1 MIFYC
6 RICTSQNQHII
17 ILTTISIIIAIYN
30 RKDELFELLNSL
42 SHQTDKDFEVIIV
55 DDGSQINLRPTAEL
69 FQESLT
75 IEFFRKD
82 NSGPGL
88 SRNYGAKRAKNDWL
102 VFVDSDVIVEKD
114 YIQNIKNNL
123 EKNPCDAFGGADKAH
138 KGFNLMQKAISYSMT
153 SVFTTGGI
161 RGNKKAISK
170 FQPRSFNMGVR
181 KSAFEKVGGF
191 SEMRIGEDPD
201 LSMKLWENNF
211 TTAFFDNI
219 GVYHK
224 RRVDFG
230 KFSRQVY
237 QFGCARPILNQRHPK
252 YVKISF
258 AFPTFFLVGYLLGI
272 LEYFLFKKGL
282 ILGIYG
288 LYTFLVFFHALL
300 KTKNISIAAMA
311 IIATY
316 IQMFSYGYGFLKS
329 WILLNILREKPE
341 DAFPSHFH
349 KQ

>member
-1 MIFYC
+1 MQ
-6 RICTSQNQHII
+6 S
-17 ILTTISIIIAIYN
+17 ISIIIAIYN

-55 DDGSQINLRPTAEL
+55 DDGSLINLRPTAEL
-69 FQESLT
+69 FHESLT

-102 VFVDSDVIVEKD
+102 VFVDSDVIVETD
-114 YIQNIKNNL
+114 YIQKIKKNL
-123 EKNPCDAFGGADKAH
+123 AEVSCDAFGGADKAH

-161 RGNKKAISK
+161 RGSKKSVSK

-201 LSMKLWENNF
+201 LSMRLWENGF
-211 TTAFFDNI
+211 TTAFFDDI
-219 GVYHK
+219 SVYHK
-224 RRVDFG
+224 RRVDLG
-230 KFSRQVY
+230 KFSKQVY

-252 YVKISF
+252 YVKITF
-258 AFPTFFLVGYLLGI
+258 AFPSLFFLGYVLGI
-272 LEYFLFKKGL
+272 IEYFFFQKGL
-282 ILGIYG
+282 ILGLYG
-288 LYTFLVFFHALL
+288 IYTFVVFFP
-300 KTKNISIAAMA
+300 
-311 IIATY
+311 
-316 IQMFSYGYGFLKS
+316 
-329 WILLNILREKPE
+329 RPV
-341 DAFPSHFH
+341 
-349 KQ
+349 

>member
-1 MIFYC
+1 M
-6 RICTSQNQHII
+6 N
-17 ILTTISIIIAIYN
+17 TISIIIAIYN
-30 RKDELFELLNSL
+30 RKEELFELLNSF

-55 DDGSQINLRPTAEL
+55 DDGSQLNLRPTAEL

-75 IEFFRKD
+75 LQFLRKD

-88 SRNYGAKRAKNDWL
+88 SRNYGAKRAKNEWL
-102 VFVDSDVIVEKD
+102 IFVDSDVIVETD
-114 YIQNIKNNL
+114 YIQNIK
-123 EKNPCDAFGGADKAH
+123 KNITRIPCDAFGGADKAH

-161 RGNKKAISK
+161 RGSKSAVNK
-170 FQPRSFNMGVR
+170 FQPRSFNMGV
-181 KSAFEKVGGF
+181 KKFAFETVGGF

-201 LSMKLWENNF
+201 LSMNLWENGF
-211 TTAFFDNI
+211 KTAFFNDI

-230 KFSRQVY
+230 KFSKQVY

-258 AFPTFFLVGYLLGI
+258 AFPTFFLLGYFLGI
-272 LEYFLFKKGL
+272 LEYYLYKNGFL
-282 ILGIYG
+282 LGIYG
-288 LYTFLVFFHALL
+288 LYTFLVFFHALY
-300 KTKNISIAAMA
+300 KTRNISISAMA
-311 IIATY
+311 VISTY

-329 WILLNILREKPE
+329 WILLNVLRKRPDE
-341 DAFPSHFH
+341 AFPKHFH
-349 KQ
+349 QP

>member
-1 MIFYC
+1 M
-6 RICTSQNQHII
+6 TAS
-17 ILTTISIIIAIYN
+17 ISIIIAIYN

-42 SHQTDKDFEVIIV
+42 SHQTDKNFEVIIV
-55 DDGSQINLRPTAEL
+55 DDGSILNLRPTLEL
-69 FQESLT
+69 FHESLT
-75 IEFFRKD
+75 IAFFRKD

-88 SRNYGAKRAKNDWL
+88 SRNYGARRAKNDWL
-102 VFVDSDVIVEKD
+102 VFVDSDVIVETD
-114 YIQNIKNNL
+114 YIQNIKNNIAAI
-123 EKNPCDAFGGADKAH
+123 PCDAFGGADKAH

-153 SVFTTGGI
+153 SIFTTGGI
-161 RGNKKAISK
+161 RGSKKAVTK
-170 FQPRSFNMGVR
+170 FQPRSFNMGVK

-201 LSMKLWENNF
+201 LSMRLWEHGF
-211 TTAFFDNI
+211 TTAFFDDI

-230 KFSRQVY
+230 KFSKQVY

-258 AFPTFFLVGYLLGI
+258 AFPSLFLIGYLVGFI
-272 LEYFLFKKGL
+272 EYFFFQKGV
-282 ILGIYG
+282 ILGFYG
-288 LYTFLVFFHALL
+288 LYTFIVFFHALY
-300 KTKNISIAAMA
+300 KTRNISIAANA

-316 IQMFSYGYGFLKS
+316 IQMFSYGVGFLKS
-329 WILLNILREKPE
+329 WILLNIFRQKPE
-341 DAFPSHFH
+341 DAFPSHFQ

>member
-1 MIFYC
+1 MQ
-6 RICTSQNQHII
+6 S
-17 ILTTISIIIAIYN
+17 ISIIIAIYN

-55 DDGSQINLRPTAEL
+55 DDGSLINLRPTAEL
-69 FQESLT
+69 FHESLT

-88 SRNYGAKRAKNDWL
+88 SRNYGAKRVKNDWL
-102 VFVDSDVIVEKD
+102 VFVDSDVIVETD
-114 YIQNIKNNL
+114 YIQKIKKNL
-123 EKNPCDAFGGADKAH
+123 AEVSCDAFGGADKAH

-161 RGNKKAISK
+161 RGSKKSVSK

-201 LSMKLWENNF
+201 LSMRLWENGF
-211 TTAFFDNI
+211 TTAFFDDI
-219 GVYHK
+219 SVYHK
-224 RRVDFG
+224 RRVDLG
-230 KFSRQVY
+230 KFSKQVY

-252 YVKISF
+252 YVKITF
-258 AFPTFFLVGYLLGI
+258 AFPSLFFLGYVLAI
-272 LEYFLFKKGL
+272 IEYFFFQKGL
-282 ILGIYG
+282 ILGLYG
-288 LYTFLVFFHALL
+288 IYTFVVFFHALY
-300 KTKNISIAAMA
+300 KTRNISIAANA

-316 IQMFSYGYGFLKS
+316 IQMFSYGLGFLKS
-329 WILLNILREKPE
+329 WILLNIFRQKPE
-341 DAFPSHFH
+341 EAFPSHFH
-349 KQ
+349 KS